1 MTEDDLNEDMLRAL
15 AKQTAALPREL
26 EPPADAWERIR
37 ETIESDRVVP
47 IGTPRKS
54 RWWQRPAFLVAAG
67 LMLVAGSSVVTAIAM
82 NRNMSSRLAATI
94 PAPRNGTQSLAQFTA
109 LENDYI
115 ATVNQLT
122 AVLDSRQSDLSPE
135 TVAKLRESVRVIDAA
150 IIEARRALAQDPSN
164 KDLMEMLAASYTQ
177 KVDLLK
183 RTTAMGES

>member
-1 MTEDDLNEDMLRAL
+1 
-15 AKQTAALPREL
+15 
-26 EPPADAWERIR
+26 
-37 ETIESDRVVP
+37 
-47 IGTPRKS
+47 
-54 RWWQRPAFLVAAG
+54 
-67 LMLVAGSSVVTAIAM
+67 M
-82 NRNMSSRLAATI
+82 NRNTSSRLAATI